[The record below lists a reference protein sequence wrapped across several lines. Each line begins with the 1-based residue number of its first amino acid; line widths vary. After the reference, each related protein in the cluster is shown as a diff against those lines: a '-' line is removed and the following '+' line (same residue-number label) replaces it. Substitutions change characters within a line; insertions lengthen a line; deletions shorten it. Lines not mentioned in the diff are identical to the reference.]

1 MPVLISQMHLNID
14 KQASLGVIA
23 TLFLGC
29 CIFHSSASKDSK
41 SYGSYTNP
49 NLAYDHYWSDA
60 SNVLQDLSSF
70 NKLYVQYYG
79 CA

>member
-1 MPVLISQMHLNID
+1 MTQKVVKKTSVVT
-14 KQASLGVIA
+14 AA
-23 TLFLGC
+23 ALFLGC
-29 CIFHSSASKDSK
+29 CIVDSIASKDSK

-60 SNVLQDLSSF
+60 SNILQDLSSF
-70 NKLYVQYYG
+70 SKLYVQYYG

>member
-1 MPVLISQMHLNID
+1 MHLTVNR
-14 KQASLGVIA
+14 KTSLVVAA

-29 CIFHSSASKDSK
+29 CIFDSSASKDSK

-49 NLAYDHYWSDA
+49 NLVYDHYWSDA